1 MRRMFSR
8 TNRGRVRM
16 INILG
21 GIGGSDRH
29 PYRREVKGA
38 EMLLKQ
44 TEMGGNTEAR
54 PKVD

>member
-1 MRRMFSR
+1 
-8 TNRGRVRM
+8 M